1 MDPTAN
7 QENIDKFVKHVAD
20 IVAIKGM
27 EIEDDLSNVV
37 LTLRKIESRLNYL
50 SEARNHLHWK
60 DSTLS
65 MHQRIQEKKIDDFEK
80 DLDKERKEKNFNE
93 KQEEKLKKEFE
104 AKEK

>member
-1 MDPTAN
+1 MDPTTN
-7 QENIDKFVKHVAD
+7 QEHIDKFVKHITD

-27 EIEDDLSNVV
+27 EIDDDLDNVV
-37 LTLRKIESRLNYL
+37 ITLKKIESRLNYL
-50 SEARNHLHWK
+50 AEARNHLQRK
-60 DSTLS
+60 DATLS
-65 MHQRIQEKKIDDFEK
+65 INQRVQDKTIDNFER